1 MANNRNTTTKV
12 SLIQR
17 LGSMLISIKLVF
29 SHWAYI
35 ALAGTIAV
43 IFWIVFNVIYAV
55 YYFICNIYF
64 YICNDRSDIQRTVVL
79 TIAKKNRILL
89 VDDEPDVVYLVKR
102 GLERNGFEV
111 DGYTDPILALQNFRV
126 GVYSLLLLDIK
137 MPKINGIELFNRM
150 DKEDDK
156 VKVCF
161 FSASE
166 YLTSN
171 LKDRFHNSPDKF
183 LFISKPISIPEM
195 IKQIKQ
201 FFKGHRQ
208 RL

>member
-1 MANNRNTTTKV
+1 MAIIEKNKV
-12 SLIQR
+12 LI
-17 LGSMLISIKLVF
+17 
-29 SHWAYI
+29 
-35 ALAGTIAV
+35 
-43 IFWIVFNVIYAV
+43 
-55 YYFICNIYF
+55 
-64 YICNDRSDIQRTVVL
+64 
-79 TIAKKNRILL
+79 

-111 DGYTDPILALQNFRV
+111 DGYTDPTLALQNFRV

-137 MPKINGIELFNRM
+137 MPKIDGIEFFNIIE
-150 DKEDDK
+150 KEDDK

-171 LKDRFHNSPDKF
+171 VKDKFYNSPDKF

-195 IKQIKQ
+195 TRQIKQ
-201 FFKGHRQ
+201 FFG
-208 RL
+208 